1 MDKKVLFRKMRKNR
15 QFMIGVTVF
24 VLILAVCILLPF
36 FLPWDPLG
44 VDLRSKTLP
53 PDYLAKGME
62 GHIFG
67 TDPVGRDML
76 TRLLIGGRYSL
87 MIAFSVV
94 IPTVAI
100 GIIAGLCAGY
110 FGGWVD
116 TVIMRVCNIMMALP
130 SLLLAICIVAI
141 LGASIKNMIITM
153 TITSW
158 TMTCRMVRG
167 SVLAIRNSEYVQ
179 ASTVIGAGKLRTML
193 KEIFPNVLTPVL
205 ITASQQFGGVIMNE
219 ASMSFLGCGI
229 PIPTPSWGAMI
240 ADGRRYLES
249 APWICV
255 VPGIM
260 LMLTVLSFN
269 FIGNGLRDI
278 FDPKN
283 ID

>member
-1 MDKKVLFRKMRKNR
+1 MDKRVLLRKMRKNR
-15 QFMIGVTVF
+15 QFMLGLTVF
-24 VLILAVCILLPF
+24 VLIVLSCIVIPV
-36 FLPWDPLG
+36 FLKWDPLG
-44 VDLRSKTLP
+44 VDLHSRLTP
-53 PDYLAKGME
+53 PDYFSKGGD
-62 GHIFG
+62 GHILG
-67 TDPVGRDML
+67 TDPLGRDML
-76 TRLLIGGRYSL
+76 TRLLSGGRSSL
-87 MIAFSVV
+87 FIAFAVV

-100 GIIAGLCAGY
+100 GIISGLCAGF

-116 TVIMRVCNIMMALP
+116 RIIMRICNIMMALP

-141 LGASIKNMIITM
+141 LGASFRNLIITM

-167 SVLAIRNSEYVQ
+167 SVLAIRNTEYVQ
-179 ASTVIGAGKLRTML
+179 ASTVIGASRLRTML

-205 ITASQQFGGVIMNE
+205 ITASQQFGGVTMNE

-229 PIPTPSWGAMI
+229 PVPTPSWGSMI
-240 ADGRRYLES
+240 SDGRAYLAS
-249 APWICV
+249 APWVCI

-260 LMLTVLSFN
+260 LMLTVMSFN